1 MSARVRVAV
10 VALLLLAGLLAVPSG
25 AAAHGALRRSEPAA
39 GARLDVAPR
48 VVRLV
53 FTEPVEL
60 AVARVALLG
69 PGGPPVALSALRR
82 GDSASVIVADVV
94 GPLAAGEHVV
104 EWQVAGRDGHPVRG
118 TFRFTIAPGAAGLA
132 AAPPVAPDD
141 TRTATPADTVA
152 HAAHEP
158 AAAPATAALDAQSP
172 TYAAVRW
179 LGFAATLALVGAL
192 GFGRVVLPRAERRAS
207 GSWSDATRG
216 VRRVGLM
223 SGVALLA
230 AALVRLWAQS
240 AAVHGVGSA
249 LDPALVTRLVG
260 DTTWGGAWLLQV
272 AAAALAVAGFATLAR
287 RPSLGW
293 TMAALAGLGAAL
305 SASLSGHAAA
315 LPRLVGLAVVT
326 DAAHVLAAG
335 GWLGTLLVLAV
346 VGLPAALRRGP
357 GERRAAAATLVDAFS
372 PLALLCAAVV
382 ALTGAAAAWLHL
394 GGLDALLAS
403 GYGRTLL
410 VKLGVLALVA
420 AVGAWN
426 WRRLRPALAADEEVA
441 GRLRRSSLA
450 ELALGAVVLA
460 VTAVLVATPTPLD
473 GPR

>member
-1 MSARVRVAV
+1 MSVRLRVV
-10 VALLLLAGLLAVPSG
+10 VALLLAGFLGAP
-25 AAAHGALRRSEPAA
+25 AAAAVHGALRRSEPAA

-69 PGGPPVALSALRR
+69 PGGAPVALSTLRR
-82 GDSASVIVADVV
+82 GDSASVVVADVV

-118 TFRFTIAPGAAGLA
+118 TFRFTIAPGATGLA
-132 AAPPVAPDD
+132 AAPAVAPDD

-158 AAAPATAALDAQSP
+158 AAAPAIAALDARSP
-172 TYAAVRW
+172 IYAAVRW

-192 GFGRVVLPRAERRAS
+192 GFGRVVLPRAERRAG
-207 GSWSDATRG
+207 GSWSDVERG
-216 VRRVGLM
+216 VRRVGLAA
-223 SGVALLA
+223 GVALLA
-230 AALVRLWAQS
+230 AALLRLWAQS
-240 AAVHGVGSA
+240 AALHGVGSA
-249 LDPALVTRLVG
+249 LDPTLLTTLVG
-260 DTTWGGAWLLQV
+260 DTRWGGAWLLQV
-272 AAAALAVAGFATLAR
+272 AAAALALAGFAAVAR

-293 TMAALAGLGAAL
+293 TTAGVAALGAAL
-305 SASLSGHAAA
+305 ATSLSGHAAA
-315 LPRLVGLAVVT
+315 LPRLAGLAVAA

-335 GWLGTLLVLAV
+335 GWLGTLLVLAL
-346 VGLPAALRRGP
+346 VGLPTALRRAP
-357 GERRAAAATLVDAFS
+357 GERRTAAAAMVGAFS

-394 GGLDALLAS
+394 GGLDPLLAS
-403 GYGRTLL
+403 AYGRTLL
-410 VKLGVLALVA
+410 VKLALLTLVTA
-420 AVGAWN
+420 LGAWN
-426 WRRLRPALAADEEVA
+426 WRRLRPALAADEGA
-441 GRLRRSSLA
+441 ALRLRRSSLA